1 MNVLLLSDIHSNL
14 AALEAVVRDADANFE
29 ITETWVL
36 GDLVGYGPDPAE
48 CLSLLSSIQAVM
60 VAGNHD
66 LAVIEKISTED
77 FNPMAAAAVSWTRSV
92 LDDASLEH
100 LRALP
105 ARLERHGITLVHG
118 SPRDPA
124 WEYVS
129 DESVAAQALNDIDTI
144 GLAVGHTHIP
154 VIFQQRGDE
163 FETTRPVRS
172 RPHSVAGSK
181 FLVNPGSVGQPRD
194 RDPRAS
200 YAVLDLDAETVTHR
214 RVEYDF
220 ELTAR
225 KIREAGL
232 PTFLADRLQVGM

>member
-14 AALEAVVRDADANFE
+14 AALEAVVRDADTSFE
-29 ITETWVL
+29 IAETWVL
-36 GDLVGYGPDPAE
+36 GDIVGYGPDPAE
-48 CLSLLSSIQAVM
+48 CLSLLSSTGAVM

-66 LAVIEKISTED
+66 LAVAGAISTEV
-77 FNPMAAAAVSWTRSV
+77 FNPLAAEAVSWTGSV
-92 LDDASLEH
+92 LGDADLEL

-105 ARLERHGITLVHG
+105 TRLERSGITLVHG
-118 SPRDPA
+118 SPRDPV
-124 WEYVS
+124 WEYVL
-129 DESVAAQALNDIDTI
+129 DVSVAAQALADIDTN

-154 VIFQQRGDE
+154 VIFQQRGDG
-163 FETTRPVRS
+163 FETTQPVRS
-172 RPHSVAGSK
+172 RPYSVAGSK

-200 YAVLDLDAETVTHR
+200 YAVLDLDDETVTHR

-220 ELTAR
+220 ELTAS